1 VQRTNKKQALA
12 WQGYPIYLLSI
23 GISDDPFLEQ
33 FSKGQRHK
41 ILGAFVS
48 ALREGRFST
57 KKSTMIRSDSIQ
69 AALDCI
75 SQTFKLADK
84 PDPRLNNNG
93 NIAFF
98 LQRQL
103 QGYKSLDPGETPQVA
118 VTGSILQQFF
128 KQSISP
134 VDIALCELFIGAF
147 FLAMR
152 SCESLQVSGQRKT
165 KILALHNIIFFL
177 GNRVISH
184 GSPPPSLHKANSVA
198 IIFNFQKKD
207 TKNDIITHHKTD
219 NKLLCPEKIWAK
231 IVRQIHNYKSS
242 NPDTT
247 VNTYFFDDGSRLLF
261 IGPHLLKRLRLA
273 TTAIGADTLGF
284 TAKQIGLHSARSR
297 AAIAMY
303 LAGIPV
309 FTIMLLGRWSSDA
322 FSDTFGN
329 R

>member
-1 VQRTNKKQALA
+1 LADLSSAKSAMQGGVVQRTNKKQALA

-184 GSPPPSLHKANSVA
+184 GSPPFPFIKPIQLPLFSTSKRRIQRMISSP
-198 IIFNFQKKD
+198 I
-207 TKNDIITHHKTD
+207 TKRTT
-219 NKLLCPEKIWAK
+219 
-231 IVRQIHNYKSS
+231 NYFARRK
-242 NPDTT
+242 
-247 VNTYFFDDGSRLLF
+247 FGQRL
-261 IGPHLLKRLRLA
+261 
-273 TTAIGADTLGF
+273 
-284 TAKQIGLHSARSR
+284 
-297 AAIAMY
+297 
-303 LAGIPV
+303 
-309 FTIMLLGRWSSDA
+309 
-322 FSDTFGN
+322 
-329 R
+329 